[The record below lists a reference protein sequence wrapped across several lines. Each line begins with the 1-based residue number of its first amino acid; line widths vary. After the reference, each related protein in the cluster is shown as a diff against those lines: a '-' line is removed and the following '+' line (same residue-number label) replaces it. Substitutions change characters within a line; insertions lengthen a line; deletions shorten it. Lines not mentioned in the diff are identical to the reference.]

1 MLVAG
6 ASPASAYHTLGNHW
20 AHNGLSHSQIYFVDE
35 TGAFWP
41 VTTVTY
47 KWNEARESTHST

>member
-20 AHNGLSHSQIYFVDE
+20 AHNGLSHSQIYFISEPGRPSV
-35 TGAFWP
+35 
-41 VTTVTY
+41 
-47 KWNEARESTHST
+47 